1 MYMTENKYSHVS
13 IPKKVEIACELL
25 LKEDRDLFTYEVNE
39 RTLTQNL
46 AKHLQKF
53 FPNFSVDCEYNRD
66 GNDPKEIPQ
75 NDPENPTKK
84 VIPDIII
91 HKRGCNAH
99 NLVVIEA
106 KKDANDCDMRND
118 CVKLLGIC
126 ETLKYHHAFFINFIC
141 NPKSPQIDVYNVDKT
156 ELIFSIPYD
165 PNS

>member
-1 MYMTENKYSHVS
+1 MTENKYSHVS

-25 LKEDRDLFTYEVNE
+25 LKEDRDLFTCEVNE

-66 GNDPKEIPQ
+66 GT
-75 NDPENPTKK
+75 NPKK
-84 VIPDIII
+84 VDGKNIVPDIII
-91 HKRGCNAH
+91 HKRGCNDH

-118 CVKLLGIC
+118 CVKLLGIRK
-126 ETLKYHHAFFINFIC
+126 TLKYHRAFFVDFIC
-141 NPKSPQIDVYNVDKT
+141 NPQSPQIDVYVLTKT
-156 ELIFSIPYD
+156 KTIFSVPYD